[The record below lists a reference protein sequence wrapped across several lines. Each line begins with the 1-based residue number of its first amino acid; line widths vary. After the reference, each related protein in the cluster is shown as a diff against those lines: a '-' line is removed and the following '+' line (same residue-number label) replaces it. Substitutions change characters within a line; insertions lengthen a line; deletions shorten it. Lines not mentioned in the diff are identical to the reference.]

1 MTKAEGFGVPNQLGN
16 IGMFEWLASLET
28 DPDNAKRSDVVHPLF
43 YVGYGWVRDGVVV
56 LVAVMAIQVAL
67 LRYVKVRDPRF
78 AVENPKD
85 LLETDHSSLI
95 AVADAASSIQA
106 WA

>member
-1 MTKAEGFGVPNQLGN
+1 
-16 IGMFEWLASLET
+16 MFEWLAPLET
-28 DPDNAKRSDVVHPLF
+28 DPDNAKRSDVVHPLLQ
-43 YVGYGWVRDGVVV
+43 VGHCRMRDRVVV

-67 LRYVKVRDPRF
+67 FRHVKVRDPRL

-95 AVADAASSIQA
+95 AVGDVASSDQA
-106 WA
+106 SAWGLRSTSRFR